1 MSKMETKHRE
11 ETERRTQGQL
21 EGDLKCLRKAHSE
34 WKTTVEVATACT
46 QTEVL
51 YIDPSTQREVA
62 VVLESIL
69 DELEK
74 REKVPEPEPPQVAT
88 LSRGCQATAVVQD
101 MDNMPSF
108 SSKVPEL
115 TRQLWQLRNKERIK
129 KCTIYKDPMF
139 SESMTSIYF
148 EKFTSFAETLKNLFD
163 PKKTEELP
171 QKVAMRAVRAV
182 DLFKAYKKANHIGEI
197 WRTLDAAEK
206 EKWDRRKAQLLKEFL
221 EQLQKGFI

>member
-1 MSKMETKHRE
+1 METKHRE

-139 SESMTSIYF
+139 
-148 EKFTSFAETLKNLFD
+148 KTLKNLFD

>member
-139 SESMTSIYF
+139 
-148 EKFTSFAETLKNLFD
+148 KTLKNLFD